1 MKRNQRARVR
11 KKERKKERNRF
22 FLPVRLLL
30 LLRLSSFR
38 SLKVFCLLSS
48 SCCCC
53 SLQSGGSIKIECKKK
68 KGTKKKIVTK
78 KRQKK
83 AKRHSSLR
91 ALSKRAKAKDTGA
104 KVAHASKKTSCGGQ
118 KRAVREGT
126 GFCRPRRFLFLPR
139 AVSIERRQRP
149 HVPSLATFRVRF
161 GLLDGWIDFIVEG
174 KRRFRRD
181 GALWE
186 LRRRVLA

>member
-38 SLKVFCLLSS
+38 SLKVFFLLSS

-68 KGTKKKIVTK
+68 KGTKRKIVTK

-126 GFCRPRRFLFLPR
+126 GFCRPRFLLLPR
-139 AVSIERRQRP
+139 KSRDRKTPDRTSRL
-149 HVPSLATFRVRF
+149 SLATFRLLDF
-161 GLLDGWIDFIVEG
+161 GLWMDG
-174 KRRFRRD
+174 
-181 GALWE
+181 
-186 LRRRVLA
+186 